1 MTGSV
6 LSASDVAEAP
16 LAFDPF
22 VPRRILVVLDGSRS
36 SWAALECG
44 VDLARSRGC
53 SLTLM
58 VVPAPAKRLLVLW
71 ASGTAVA
78 VVTRVE
84 GDHDTSAHA
93 RQMIARARGS
103 VPAGLDVA
111 IRVVRGDASG
121 AIWND
126 LVLGSH
132 QLAIVGRTVGRR
144 LARRRLRRALLR
156 TTAELTPVLVLSS
169 VPA

>member
-1 MTGSV
+1 MATAIDRPLVHRPS
-6 LSASDVAEAP
+6 EAP
-16 LAFDPF
+16 LSFDPF
-22 VPRRILVVLDGSRS
+22 VPRRILVALDDSRS

-58 VVPAPAKRLLVLW
+58 VSPPPVKRLLVLW
-71 ASGTAVA
+71 GSGTSITVLAAVESDRD
-78 VVTRVE
+78 TR
-84 GDHDTSAHA
+84 
-93 RQMIARARGS
+93 RMIARARGH

-111 IRVVRGDASG
+111 ILVARGDASR
-121 AIWND
+121 AIRKE

-132 QLAIVGRTVGRR
+132 QLAVVGCTVGRR

-156 TTAELTPVLVLSS
+156 TTPELTPVLVLSS
-169 VPA
+169 VPT